1 MRMISIEK
9 AIDPS
14 GILLTKTAMEAGISK
29 HSLYSFIKENGYERV
44 AHGVYA
50 SPEAWEDESYILSLR
65 CPQGV
70 LSHDE
75 ALYYHGLIDREP
87 LQQTITIYT
96 GYGTS
101 RLVNDGVKVFTVQK
115 ELLDVGKEIVTNSFG
130 HEIPIYN
137 RERTICDLVRSRSR
151 FEIQDYQTAL
161 KTYIG
166 GKDKD
171 LNRLMEYAKLFH
183 IDKKIRGYM
192 EVML

>member
-1 MRMISIEK
+1 MKEIERV
-9 AIDPS
+9 IDSS
-14 GILLTKTAMEAGISK
+14 GILLTKDALEAGISK
-29 HSLYSFIKENGYERV
+29 HLLYIFIKENGFEQV

-50 SPEAWEDESYILSLR
+50 SPEAWGDESYILLLR

-75 ALYYHGLIDREP
+75 ALYYHGLTDREP

-101 RLVNDGVKVFTVQK
+101 RLVNDGVKVFTVKK
-115 ELLDVGKEIVTNSFG
+115 ELLDVGKEIIKNSFG

-151 FEIQDYQTAL
+151 FEIQDFQTAL

-183 IDKKIRGYM
+183 VDKKIRGYM

>member
-1 MRMISIEK
+1 MKEIERI
-9 AIDPS
+9 IDSS
-14 GILLTKTAMEAGISK
+14 GILLTKAAIEAGISK
-29 HSLYSFIKENGYERV
+29 QYLYSFIKEKGYEQV
-44 AHGVYA
+44 AHGVYV

-70 LSHDE
+70 FSHDE
-75 ALYYHGLIDREP
+75 ALYYHGLTDREP
-87 LQQTITIYT
+87 MQQTITIYT

-101 RLVNDGVKVFTVQK
+101 RLVNDGVRVFTVRK
-115 ELLDVGKEIVTNSFG
+115 ELLDVGKEIIKNSFG

-171 LNRLMEYAKLFH
+171 LNRLMEYAKLFRV
-183 IDKKIRGYM
+183 DKKIRGYM